1 VKLSTEDNPQE
12 PNDYLALLS
21 YLWKH
26 NISVN
31 NKAISNTYRESRPQ
45 FRGQIKLVK

>member
-31 NKAISNTYRESRPQ
+31 NKAISNQLTILNSDGSITEW
-45 FRGQIKLVK
+45 I